1 MSAFLYLLLLI
12 LVFPYQTLLN
22 RTFFFGDNF
31 HLLMPLKLF
40 LTQQIEQG
48 VLPFWNPYLL
58 SGSPFFADIN
68 SAILYPSTLLFM
80 WLSPGTALTI
90 TTILHLFL
98 AGWGMFRL
106 TLSLGRKHLWA
117 FLAGAFFM
125 LSQPLLMAVSNVALL
140 QTMAWMPYIVW
151 FTLLWVRDREKK
163 ALWLLP
169 LVASLSFLGG
179 HPQPLVYLGLVLFPY
194 VLFSARRQWQSLLGL
209 AVALIVVVALVAVQL
224 GPLGELYT
232 LSTRSNMPLSEI
244 GNDSVHPVHFIDLI
258 VPNFFSHPTEGM
270 AWGIYWNAYR
280 KAGVYITWVGLFG
293 LIFWLIKAKKTR
305 EEMWLVMGGLGIL
318 GLSLGS
324 NLPGFETVLTL
335 PLVSN
340 LRNYSLMLII
350 WPLMVSPLLAQA
362 IPYTLKRIAGYW
374 KAGSFLMVFSLF
386 LFVAALLQSL
396 WFAEAGERL
405 LSAFWLSSDFHTM
418 ERDAAIL
425 NLALR
430 SVAVSVGVLGCAL
443 YLTRYKRIA
452 VVWVAVVGM
461 LLLDYGRAGA
471 GALDY
476 QGAEDLYAV
485 PQSEQAV
492 WVKEHTSLGSRIVSS
507 NGLVP
512 YTGLADYWSQM
523 MVREPFADTIYW
535 GDEKTTNELLNRRK
549 LNLAVNWN
557 VVYATP
563 SPFGFSTFVLQKYA
577 DYWKDRV
584 QTTNINEV
592 DMPHWS
598 DERYQDIGAKYVV
611 WDRVQIRE
619 NEPVPAEIAGM
630 LPVYEGKEF
639 SVFEI
644 PGVKETV
651 RFADSQGQVEQLA
664 SSVNQIRLRVARENE
679 GTLLVLTS
687 YYPGWK
693 CRYEQIEQECR
704 IIATEDGFMS
714 LEFPGGTGE
723 IVFDFTPTHFREL
736 GMISLLSW
744 IGYGGFLI
752 WIIRRQ
758 RLTIKG

>member
-1 MSAFLYLLLLI
+1 MSVFLYLLLLI
-12 LVFPYQTLLN
+12 LVFPYQTLFN

-31 HLLMPLKLF
+31 HLLMPLKIF

-68 SAILYPSTLLFM
+68 SAIMYPSTLLFM

-90 TTILHLFL
+90 TTISHLLL

-117 FLAGAFFM
+117 FLAGATFM

-140 QTMAWMPYIVW
+140 QTMAWMPYILW
-151 FTLLWVRDREKK
+151 FTLLWVRDRKKK

-169 LVASLSFLGG
+169 LVVSLSFLGG
-179 HPQPLVYLGLVLFPY
+179 HPQPLVYLGLVLMPY
-194 VLFSARRQWQSLLGL
+194 VLFVARRQWQTLVGL
-209 AVALIVVVALVAVQL
+209 AVAVVVVVTLVAVQL
-224 GPLGELYT
+224 VPLGELYS

-244 GNDSVHPVHFIDLI
+244 GHDSVHPAHFIDLA

-280 KAGVYITWVGLFG
+280 KAGVYITWVGLIG
-293 LIFWLIKAKKTR
+293 LIYWLIKAKKTR
-305 EEMWLVMGGLGIL
+305 EEVWLAVGGLGIL
-318 GLSLGS
+318 GLSMGS
-324 NLPGFETVLTL
+324 HLPGFEAVLTL

-350 WPLMVSPLLAQA
+350 WPLMVSPLMAQA
-362 IPYTLKRIAGYW
+362 IPYTLERVAGYW
-374 KAGSFLMVFSLF
+374 KAGSFLMAFSLF
-386 LFVAALLQSL
+386 LFVSALFQPL
-396 WFAEAGERL
+396 WFAAVGERML
-405 LSAFWLSSDFHTM
+405 GAFWLSSDFHTM
-418 ERDAAIL
+418 ERDAVIL

-430 SVAVSVGVLGCAL
+430 SVAVSVAVLGSAL
-443 YLTRYKRIA
+443 YLIRFRRMSLA
-452 VVWVAVVGM
+452 WVLVVGII
-461 LLLDYGRAGA
+461 LFDYGRAGA

-476 QGAEDLYAV
+476 RGVDDLYTV
-485 PQSEQAV
+485 SQSEQEV
-492 WVKEHTSLGSRIVSS
+492 WITENTSPGSRIVSS

-523 MVREPFADTIYW
+523 MVREPFADTLY
-535 GDEKTTNELLNRRK
+535 GQDEKATNELLNRRK

-577 DYWKDRV
+577 DFWRV
-584 QTTNINEV
+584 RDNTTNVNEV

-630 LPVYEGKEF
+630 MPVYEGEQF

-644 PGVKETV
+644 PDVKETV
-651 RFADSQGQVEQLA
+651 RFADNQGLIEQLA
-664 SSVNQIRLRVARENE
+664 STVNQIRLRAARENE
-679 GTLLVLTS
+679 GTLLVMTS

-693 CRYEQIEQECR
+693 CSYEQIEQECR
-704 IIATEDGFMS
+704 IMPTEDGFMS
-714 LEFPGGTGE
+714 LEYPGGAGD
-723 IVFDFTPTHFREL
+723 IVFDFMPTHFREL
-736 GMISLLSW
+736 GMISILGW
-744 IGYGGFLI
+744 IGYGGLLI
-752 WIIRRQ
+752 WVWRRQ
-758 RLTIKG
+758 KLAI